1 MEEIQD
7 NRNRILIVDDDLE
20 VLDVLRA
27 YLEPM
32 YIVGTVAYGEFA
44 VDYIKQYPTDLILM
58 DILMPTMDGFETYK
72 ELRSIPE
79 GKDIPVVLVTGKSNR
94 NTVLESINLGVDGYL
109 LKPLNKEM
117 VVGKIQEILLQKEEM
132 PLRKTIL
139 AIDDDVTYLRIISK
153 SLKGDFN
160 VIMLNSGQLAIE
172 YMKNHVPDIVLLDYL
187 MPKDGSS
194 VVMEFMMSVPELQK
208 VPVIMI
214 TGINNKDLVIEK
226 LPKRPDRFLIKPV
239 SKLDLLRAIVS
250 SLNEKGLKVRP

>member
-1 MEEIQD
+1 METPED
-7 NRNRILIVDDDLE
+7 NRNRILIVDDDPE
-20 VLDVLRA
+20 VLDVIRA

-44 VDYIKQYPTDLILM
+44 VDYIRQYPTDLILM

-79 GKDIPVVLVTGKSNR
+79 GKDVPVVLVTGKSNR

-117 VVGKIQEILLQKEEM
+117 IVNKIQEILTQKKEM
-132 PLRKTIL
+132 HLRKTIL

-153 SLKGDFN
+153 NLKNDFN

-172 YMKNHVPDIVLLDYL
+172 YMKTHTPDIVLLDYVI
-187 MPKDGSS
+187 PKDGSS
-194 VVMEFMMSVPELQK
+194 AVMEYMMNSPELQN
-208 VPVIMI
+208 VPVIMM
-214 TGINNKDLVIEK
+214 TGINNKDLIIEK
-226 LPKRPDRFLIKPV
+226 LPRRPDRFLIKPV
-239 SKLDLLRAIVS
+239 SKLDLMRAIIS
-250 SLNEKGLKVRP
+250 SLNEKGLKIRP